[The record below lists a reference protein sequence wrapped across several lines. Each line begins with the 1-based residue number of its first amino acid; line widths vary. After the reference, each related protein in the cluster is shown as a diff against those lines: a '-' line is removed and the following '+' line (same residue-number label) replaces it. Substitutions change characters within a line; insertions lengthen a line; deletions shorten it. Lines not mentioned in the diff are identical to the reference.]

1 MATSPD
7 TAANVGDA
15 SPAKPWPLSPRLQFL
30 AGLVMALSNFMVILD
45 LTIANVSVPHIA
57 GNLGITLDQGT
68 WIITSYAV
76 AEAICVPLTGW
87 LAGRFGSVR
96 LFVFAMAGFGLFSLV
111 CGISP
116 TLGVLVAARI
126 GQGICGAPLMP
137 MTQALLLRVFPPE
150 RRTKAMSIWALTVL
164 MGPATGPI
172 LGGYISDN
180 FSWHWI
186 FLINVPIALGCVFV
200 AATVLRT
207 VETPTVRLPIDRMG
221 LALLVFWI
229 GCLQIMLDVGRDHD
243 WFADWRIVG
252 LALCA
257 GIGFIAFIIWELTA
271 EHPVVDL
278 RIFRHRGFAIGVV
291 VLSITFG
298 AYFAGVVVFPQWLQ
312 LSQGYSAQMAGVV
325 TAWTA
330 VTSLITAIFLPR
342 LVDRVD
348 LRILV
353 VAGIGWFTIQCFVRA
368 GWTTGMDFW
377 SLSQPQIVQG
387 FGVSMFMMPLTQASL
402 GAVLPSEVPAAA
414 GLQNFM
420 RTMAVAIA
428 TSLVLT
434 DWGDQQRIDRS
445 ALVDT
450 LRPDATVHVLN
461 QSGMGADIIPR
472 VISNLVDEQA
482 MTIAMDH
489 TFMLAGLGGIISL
502 VLILFTPKP
511 KSLRQMNAGH

>member
-7 TAANVGDA
+7 TAANVGGA

-229 GCLQIMLDVGRDHD
+229 G
-243 WFADWRIVG
+243 
-252 LALCA
+252 
-257 GIGFIAFIIWELTA
+257 
-271 EHPVVDL
+271 
-278 RIFRHRGFAIGVV
+278 
-291 VLSITFG
+291 
-298 AYFAGVVVFPQWLQ
+298 
-312 LSQGYSAQMAGVV
+312 
-325 TAWTA
+325 
-330 VTSLITAIFLPR
+330 
-342 LVDRVD
+342 
-348 LRILV
+348 
-353 VAGIGWFTIQCFVRA
+353 
-368 GWTTGMDFW
+368 
-377 SLSQPQIVQG
+377 
-387 FGVSMFMMPLTQASL
+387 
-402 GAVLPSEVPAAA
+402 
-414 GLQNFM
+414 
-420 RTMAVAIA
+420 
-428 TSLVLT
+428 
-434 DWGDQQRIDRS
+434 
-445 ALVDT
+445 
-450 LRPDATVHVLN
+450 
-461 QSGMGADIIPR
+461 
-472 VISNLVDEQA
+472 
-482 MTIAMDH
+482 
-489 TFMLAGLGGIISL
+489 
-502 VLILFTPKP
+502 
-511 KSLRQMNAGH
+511 